1 MMMKRLYQI
10 ATRDYP
16 LREDAALRQMSVE
29 EMRGTYSLH
38 VAKRL
43 ELPGCLMFLVC
54 TTSELQSAAMMAYIY
69 HNVEGVLMLMSQHR
83 RSLVRKLVGANAR
96 SDATKEVMEQFMR
109 AAKRVRRM
117 TGEQEDQ
124 AEELYIKLQRAAN
137 IIPGA
142 RFSLQVARHTPYE
155 S

>member
-109 AAKRVRRM
+109 AAKRVVFDGHHTLTFM
-117 TGEQEDQ
+117 FMS
-124 AEELYIKLQRAAN
+124 KKAAN
-137 IIPGA
+137 DWRA
-142 RFSLQVARHTPYE
+142 RRS

>member
-43 ELPGCLMFLVC
+43 ELPGCLMFLV
-54 TTSELQSAAMMAYIY
+54 SSVRLGKSI
-69 HNVEGVLMLMSQHR
+69 SR
-83 RSLVRKLVGANAR
+83 RSLVRKLVSANAR

-109 AAKRVRRM
+109 AAKRVVFDGHHTLTFM
-117 TGEQEDQ
+117 FMS
-124 AEELYIKLQRAAN
+124 KKAAN
-137 IIPGA
+137 DWRA
-142 RFSLQVARHTPYE
+142 RRS